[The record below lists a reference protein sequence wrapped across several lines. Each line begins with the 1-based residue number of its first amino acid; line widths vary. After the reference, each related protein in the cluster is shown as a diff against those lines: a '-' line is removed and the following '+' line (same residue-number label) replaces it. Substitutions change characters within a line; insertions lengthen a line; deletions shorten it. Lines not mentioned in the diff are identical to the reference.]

1 MFPSPKFNIKGIGP
15 KNTITPPLLKP
26 VNKNAINIIKI
37 PIKINIKP
45 KNMKLNILK
54 LGTFAIG
61 CICSSHLKQSH
72 E

>member
-26 VNKNAINIIKI
+26 VNKNAMNIIKI

-54 LGTFAIG
+54 LETFAIG